1 MKKFALTIAAVV
13 LSTLQFPDPL
23 DAAPRY
29 VYHAVE
35 TLPDATSTK
44 AHDINKA
51 GRIVGS
57 VSTEDS
63 HWGFLKDPGKPMQP
77 LIGLSTPLSSA
88 DACGINERGQVVG
101 MMTDG
106 ENHFRAYLKNP
117 GQPMKELGT
126 LDGAMISWAYGV
138 NNSGQVVGLSIS
150 NEFQVKAFLKDPGR
164 PMQDLGIVGRARSIN
179 DAGQVVG
186 CSEVTVDSSW
196 FPEMRAFLRNPNGET
211 SDLGSLGGEQS
222 CAYRI
227 NNAGQVVG
235 WAENGQGNYRAFLK
249 TPGQPMQDLGILA
262 DSGDDSD
269 SFVGSL
275 LYMSGGGSHS
285 GTLTGNFSPPIMSTT
300 ENVAYDINNA
310 GQVAGTS
317 YGKAFL
323 WESGTMYDLN
333 DLVVNLPPGLQCVAA
348 YGINDKGWIVG
359 ENSQGE
365 AFFLRPFAP
374 LPLDLLLGD

>member
-23 DAAPRY
+23 QAAPRY
-29 VYHAVE
+29 VYHVVD
-35 TLPDATSTK
+35 TLPDATETI
-44 AHDINKA
+44 AVDINKA
-51 GRIVGS
+51 GRIIGS
-57 VSTEDS
+57 VSTGDS
-63 HWGFLKDPGKPMQP
+63 HWGFLKDSGKPMQP
-77 LIGLSTPLSSA
+77 LIGLSTPLSFA

-117 GQPMKELGT
+117 GQPMKYLGT

-138 NNSGQVVGLSIS
+138 NNAGQVVGLTMSK
-150 NEFQVKAFLKDPGR
+150 ELKVKAFLKDPGW
-164 PMQDLGIVGRARSIN
+164 PMQDLGIVGRAMSIN

-186 CSEVTVDSSW
+186 CFEVPVGSSLL
-196 FPEMRAFLRNPNGET
+196 PGMRAFLRNPNGET
-211 SDLGSLGGEQS
+211 HDLGSLGGEQS
-222 CAYRI
+222 CANRI

-249 TPGQPMQDLGILA
+249 EPDQPMQDLGVLA

-275 LYMSGGGSHS
+275 YMSGGGSHS
-285 GTLTGNFSPPIMSTT
+285 GTLTGIIPPPIMSTT
-300 ENVAYDINNA
+300 ENVAYDINSA
-310 GQVAGTS
+310 GQVVGTS
-317 YGKAFL
+317 HGKAFL

-333 DLVVNLPPGLQCVAA
+333 DLVVNLAPGLECVAA

-359 ENSQGE
+359 ENSESE
-365 AFFLRPFAP
+365 AFLLRPAAP